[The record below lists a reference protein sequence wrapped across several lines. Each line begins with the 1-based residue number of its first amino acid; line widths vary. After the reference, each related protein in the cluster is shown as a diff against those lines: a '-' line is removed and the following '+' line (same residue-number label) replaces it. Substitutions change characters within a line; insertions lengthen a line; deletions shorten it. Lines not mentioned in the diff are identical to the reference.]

1 MGAETP
7 ATQVWRLVHERRM
20 SIKTVARNMGL
31 VPHQIFELLARE
43 KLRRDA
49 VYDRKAAS
57 APAVGPEESPRL
69 LAHQEALRERALAL
83 LEQGMEPSAICLR
96 LGKHISWL
104 SDIRKK
110 A

>member
-1 MGAETP
+1 MSSDTP
-7 ATQVWRLVHERRM
+7 AARAWRLVHERRM
-20 SIKTVARNMGL
+20 PVKAAAQSMGM

-49 VYDRKAAS
+49 VYDRRAAA
-57 APAVGPEESPRL
+57 APAVGPEDSPRL
-69 LAHQEALRERALAL
+69 LAHQAALRDRALVL
-83 LEQGMEPSAICLR
+83 LQQGMEPAAICLR
-96 LGKHISWL
+96 LGKHVSWL

>member
-1 MGAETP
+1 MSADTP
-7 ATQVWRLVHERRM
+7 AAQVWRLVHERRIP
-20 SIKTVARNMGL
+20 IKSVARSLGL
-31 VPHQIFELLARE
+31 VPHEIFELLARE

-49 VYDRKAAS
+49 VYDRKAAA

-69 LAHQEALRERALAL
+69 LAHQAALRDRALAL
-83 LEQGMEPSAICLR
+83 LEQGMEPGAICLR
-96 LGKHISWL
+96 LGKHVSWL